1 VKTWFGLVW
10 NTVKVFL
17 AFTCCTVLFYY
28 GLVWVNQEYE
38 DYHRYDEPEG
48 KAVKVF
54 QMSELDEVHSSW
66 LERLKLFYDI
76 GE

>member
-1 VKTWFGLVW
+1 MKSWLKLCW
-10 NTVKVFL
+10 NTVKVFI
-17 AFTCCTVLFYY
+17 AFSICTAMFYY
-28 GLVWVNQEYE
+28 GLRWLNQEYE

-54 QMSELDEVHSSW
+54 QLNLSEEGGNRM
-66 LERLKLFYDI
+66 ERLLYFYKS